1 MNHRTIL
8 WLLSTEK
15 CWPDKIIQQKKCK
28 SKAKSDKMNRW
39 RDWRK
44 TIKNYP
50 LSYKHQKEE
59 EKEEFG
65 V

>member
-15 CWPDKIIQQKKCK
+15 CWPDKIIQQKNVNPKQRAIRWTDGEIGVK
-28 SKAKSDKMNRW
+28 PSKIIPWVIN
-39 RDWRK
+39 
-44 TIKNYP
+44 IK
-50 LSYKHQKEE
+50 KE